1 MNQVNA
7 MKHLTIRNL
16 PTDIS
21 RALEKEKRRRG
32 TSLNQT
38 VIDVLGERLGVSAPE
53 ARRNGLKR
61 LAGTWTAEEVAA
73 FHESFAAVEQVD
85 EELWR

>member
-1 MNQVNA
+1 
-7 MKHLTIRNL
+7 MKHLTIRDV
-16 PTDIS
+16 PADIA

-38 VIDVLGERLGVSAPE
+38 VIDVLGERLGVAAPE
-53 ARRNGLKR
+53 GRRNGLKR
-61 LAGTWTAEEVAA
+61 LAGTWTATEAVA
-73 FHESFAAVEQVD
+73 FHESIAAVEQVD

>member
-1 MNQVNA
+1 
-7 MKHLTIRNL
+7 MKYLTIRNV
-16 PTDIS
+16 PAAIS

-38 VIDVLGERLGVSAPE
+38 VIDVLGERLAVATPE

-61 LAGTWTAEEVAA
+61 LAGTWTAAEVAA
-73 FHESFAAVEQVD
+73 FHESIAAVEQVD